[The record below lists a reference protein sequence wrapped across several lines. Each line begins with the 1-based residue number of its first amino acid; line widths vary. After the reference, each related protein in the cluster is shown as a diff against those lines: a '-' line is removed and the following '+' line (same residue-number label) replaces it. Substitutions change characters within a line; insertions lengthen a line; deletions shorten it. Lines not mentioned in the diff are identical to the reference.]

1 MTAGQ
6 NDPCPCGSGKKFKR
20 CCATKRATAASGLKA
35 AIRMK
40 GGVSFDPAANAYR
53 AIVHSWDNAECI
65 GEPQEWQSAETF
77 ASEDAAMDFYKANI
91 RPGLERLMAEASRQ
105 TKGGVFMHRRLE

>member
-1 MTAGQ
+1 MIVGR
-6 NDPCPCGSGKKFKR
+6 NDPCPCGSGKKFKK
-20 CCATKRATAASGLKA
+20 CCAAKGETTTAGLTA

-53 AIVHSWDNAECI
+53 AIVHSWDNAACI

-77 ASEDAAMDFYKANI
+77 ASENAAMTFYKTSI
-91 RPGLERLMAEASRQ
+91 RPGLERLMAEASRKVKDG
-105 TKGGVFMHRRLE
+105 TFRHRRLE